1 MKQNNLKQLKNL
13 DMVLF
18 REQYYS
24 FLFLFIFLVLLIFS
38 NTSIAATAI
47 NVYCP
52 FTCNSNSLDK
62 TGSNGVTYLKTNE
75 SEYTLEDKAA
85 DSNTETLSEIEALS
99 EIESIVKEEESS
111 IDKKESSKLNDVSN
125 STEVSETP
133 GVSISNAK
141 YVDSIISKQI
151 YDEFYYKN
159 FNQRILYIEAIE
171 AYQNGDYNKLSKLV
185 NNELKDYILVDNLK
199 YLLLLNPKAKF
210 NDILEF
216 INSDKHLD
224 LSASLRS
231 YYVRYYGYKKN
242 YSKLFKVSKKQPNHN
257 SLKCI
262 WVNAKL
268 DTKSST
274 QKQKNKIISNI
285 RKDYI
290 NGDVIPRSC
299 RGIVDNLVKQKKITA
314 DDIIKRLKNIYWTRG
329 TQNKFKETIK
339 HLNLLKD
346 NRKKYSKTIA
356 LLNKLY
362 NQPEKYNKLVPK
374 GMKSVAVSVFK
385 RFARSNPQKSIT
397 EYDSFK
403 KKYKISKSDENE
415 IKRIML
421 TNALYE
427 RNNTPFNYIDKEI
440 QKFDSDKLYE
450 MRIRLA
456 IWNKNYKD
464 VLKYIGLLS
473 KSSQNQENMI
483 YWKARSLEEL
493 GKTREA
499 FKIYSNLATRR
510 SFYGFVAADK
520 LNLPYSVGYKKFE
533 IPNDTSIRSLSERYP
548 HLAKLYEYIFINDK
562 DGIWREWEKLMKQAS
577 ISDAR
582 VLAYIISQRGFS
594 ELAIWQSIHK
604 KDWDILDLRFPIVYN
619 NLYEEQSKQ
628 QGISKAYLYGI
639 TRQESMM
646 NPNAVSSVGARG
658 LMQLMPQTAKYVSK
672 KNKYDYKNVNEL
684 YQPEVN
690 VKLGASYLNEMM
702 SNFSGN
708 RIYVTAGYNAGPHRS
723 LKWQSK
729 DGVKRDYVT
738 YIETIPFTETRNYVQ
753 KVLFYTYL
761 YQILLGE
768 TNPIFLTDSEKNSD
782 Y

>member
-1 MKQNNLKQLKNL
+1 
-13 DMVLF
+13 MVLF
-18 REQYYS
+18 QEQYYS
-24 FLFLFIFLVLLIFS
+24 FLSLFLFIFLALIIYS
-38 NTSIAATAI
+38 NTSIASTSI

-52 FTCNSNSLDK
+52 FTCNSKSLDK
-62 TGSNGVTYLKTNE
+62 TGSNGITYLNINK
-75 SEYTLEDKAA
+75 SEAISEDKVV
-85 DSNTETLSEIEALS
+85 DKNTVTLGDNEALS
-99 EIESIVKEEESS
+99 EIEAIGKEEDAPIVE
-111 IDKKESSKLNDVSN
+111 KETPRINDVST
-125 STEVSETP
+125 SIEVS
-133 GVSISNAK
+133 GVTDATFPSANDVD
-141 YVDSIISKQI
+141 YVISKQI

-159 FNQRILYIEAIE
+159 FNQRILYIDAIE
-171 AYQNGDYNKLSKLV
+171 AYQNGDFDKLSNLV

-199 YLLLLNPKAKF
+199 YLLLLSPKAKF
-210 NDILEF
+210 NEILEF
-216 INSDKHLD
+216 INSDNHLD
-224 LSASLRS
+224 LSASLRA
-231 YYVRYYGYKKN
+231 YYVRYYGYKRN
-242 YSKLFKVSKKQPNHN
+242 YSKLFKISKKQPNHN

-274 QKQKNKIISNI
+274 KKQKNKIISNI

-290 NGDVIPRSC
+290 NGEVIPGSC

-314 DDIIKRLKNIYWTRG
+314 DDIINRLKNIYWTRG
-329 TQNKFKETIK
+329 SENRFKETIE
-339 HLNLLKD
+339 HLNLIKD
-346 NRKKYSKTIA
+346 NRKKYSKAIA
-356 LLNKLY
+356 LLKKLY
-362 NQPEKYNKLVPK
+362 NQPEKYNNFVPK
-374 GMKSVAVSVFK
+374 GMKTVAVSVFK
-385 RFARSNPQKSIT
+385 RFARTNPKKSIT

-403 KKYKISKSDENE
+403 KKYKISKSDEKE

-427 RNNTPFNYIDKEI
+427 RNNTPFKYIDKEI
-440 QKFDSDKLYE
+440 QKYDSDKLYE

-473 KSSQNQENMI
+473 KSSQNHDNMI

-493 GKTREA
+493 GKTKEA
-499 FKIYSNLATRR
+499 FQNYSNLATRR

-520 LNLPYSVGYKKFE
+520 LNLPYSVAYKKFE
-533 IPNDTSIRSLSERYP
+533 IPNDTSISTLSERYP

-562 DGIWREWEKLMKQAS
+562 DGIWREWEKLMKGAN
-577 ISDAR
+577 INDAR
-582 VLAYIISQRGFS
+582 VLAHIISQRGFS

-684 YQPEVN
+684 YKPEVN

-768 TNPIFLTDSEKNSD
+768 TNPIFLTDTEKNSD

>member
-1 MKQNNLKQLKNL
+1 
-13 DMVLF
+13 
-18 REQYYS
+18 
-24 FLFLFIFLVLLIFS
+24 
-38 NTSIAATAI
+38 
-47 NVYCP
+47 
-52 FTCNSNSLDK
+52 
-62 TGSNGVTYLKTNE
+62 
-75 SEYTLEDKAA
+75 
-85 DSNTETLSEIEALS
+85 
-99 EIESIVKEEESS
+99 
-111 IDKKESSKLNDVSN
+111 
-125 STEVSETP
+125 
-133 GVSISNAK
+133 
-141 YVDSIISKQI
+141 
-151 YDEFYYKN
+151 
-159 FNQRILYIEAIE
+159 
-171 AYQNGDYNKLSKLV
+171 
-185 NNELKDYILVDNLK
+185 
-199 YLLLLNPKAKF
+199 
-210 NDILEF
+210 
-216 INSDKHLD
+216 
-224 LSASLRS
+224 
-231 YYVRYYGYKKN
+231 
-242 YSKLFKVSKKQPNHN
+242 
-257 SLKCI
+257 
-262 WVNAKL
+262 
-268 DTKSST
+268 
-274 QKQKNKIISNI
+274 
-285 RKDYI
+285 
-290 NGDVIPRSC
+290 
-299 RGIVDNLVKQKKITA
+299 
-314 DDIIKRLKNIYWTRG
+314 
-329 TQNKFKETIK
+329 
-339 HLNLLKD
+339 
-346 NRKKYSKTIA
+346 
-356 LLNKLY
+356 
-362 NQPEKYNKLVPK
+362 
-374 GMKSVAVSVFK
+374 VSVFK
-385 RFARSNPQKSIT
+385 RFARTNPKKSIT

-403 KKYKISKSDENE
+403 KKYKISKSDEKE

-427 RNNTPFNYIDKEI
+427 RNNTPFKYIDKEI
-440 QKFDSDKLYE
+440 QKYDSDKLYE

-473 KSSQNQENMI
+473 KSSQNHDNMI

-493 GKTREA
+493 GKTKEA
-499 FKIYSNLATRR
+499 FQNYSNLATRR

-520 LNLPYSVGYKKFE
+520 LNLPYSVAYKKFE
-533 IPNDTSIRSLSERYP
+533 IPNDTSISTLSERYP

-562 DGIWREWEKLMKQAS
+562 DGIWREWEKLMKGAN
-577 ISDAR
+577 INDAR
-582 VLAYIISQRGFS
+582 VLAHIISQRGFS

-658 LMQLMPQTAKYVSK
+658 LMQHMPQTAKYVSK

-684 YQPEVN
+684 YKPEVN

-753 KVLFYTYL
+753 KVLFFTYL

-768 TNPIFLTDSEKNSD
+768 TNPIFLTDTEKNSD